1 MTAFFGAQLSST
13 GAMTAADLV
22 GGGKGFSVNDTYVDN
37 AGNDYTFIVAGGAI
51 TGAGFV
57 VTIDAAGSATM
68 LSTSNDAR
76 GNRVGVALGAI
87 ASGEYA
93 WVQTSGIFAN
103 IQVLA
108 SCAANTRL
116 NTTATAGA
124 LDDDGTAGSFVIDH
138 IVLTTARAASQGNS
152 PGVAANS
159 AAVGAVL

>member
-1 MTAFFGAQLSST
+1 MTAFFGANLGSL
-13 GAMTAADLV
+13 GALTAAEITAS
-22 GGGKGFSVNDTYVDN
+22 GKGFSVNDTYVDN

>member
-1 MTAFFGAQLSST
+1 MTAFFGANLGSL
-13 GAMTAADLV
+13 GALTAAEITAS
-22 GGGKGFSVNDTYVDN
+22 GKGFSVNDTYVDN

-68 LSTSNDAR
+68 LSTSNDVR

>member
-1 MTAFFGAQLSST
+1 MTAFFGANLGSL
-13 GAMTAADLV
+13 GALTAAEITA
-22 GGGKGFSVNDTYVDN
+22 GGKGFSVNDTYVDN

-68 LSTSNDAR
+68 LSTSNDVR